1 MDGRA
6 RILVLLGG
14 EETVMG
20 KSTLQEARKV
30 VSELSLEEKEI
41 LSGELIHEV
50 KKSAPGLEKA
60 WSLEAERRWK
70 EIEEGKVNTIPGDQV
85 LAEARKRLHEV
96 AHQRR
101 HPGYWKN
108 RLTDFPE

>member
-1 MDGRA
+1 
-6 RILVLLGG
+6 
-14 EETVMG
+14 MG
-20 KSTLQEARKV
+20 KTTLQEARRV

-50 KKSAPGLEKA
+50 KRSAPGLEKA

-70 EIEEGKVNTIPGDQV
+70 EIEEGKVNIIPGDQV